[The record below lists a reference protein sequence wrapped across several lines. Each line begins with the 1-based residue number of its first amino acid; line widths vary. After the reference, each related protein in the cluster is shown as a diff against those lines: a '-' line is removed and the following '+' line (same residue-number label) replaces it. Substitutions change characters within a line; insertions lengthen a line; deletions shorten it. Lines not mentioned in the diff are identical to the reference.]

1 MSVYMCRWEN
11 GEVSFVS
18 AKSKKDACFLLDE
31 FGDAELQDVHLVK
44 DFMVSFRLSDDG
56 EVELSEIGE
65 DTDDLFHD
73 KIYPVLDQ
81 VKMEV
86 CAGRDEVTAE
96 GKRRIRE
103 AVQEERTR
111 LAGSMKRRLSKDPV
125 GRRLQEQLM
134 MSSAVANGHV
144 EIARAKR
151 KLRDAQ

>member
-44 DFMVSFRLSDDG
+44 DFMVSFRLTDVG

-65 DTDDLFHD
+65 ETDDLFHD
-73 KIYPVLDQ
+73 RIYPVLGR

-86 CAGRDEVTAE
+86 CAGRDDATAE

-103 AVQEERTR
+103 AVQKERTR
-111 LAGSMKRRLSKDPV
+111 LAGTMKPHLSKDPV
-125 GRRLQEQLM
+125 GRRLQVKLM
-134 MSSAVANGHV
+134 MSSAVADRHV

-151 KLRDAQ
+151 KPPDAR

>member
-18 AKSKKDACFLLDE
+18 ARSKKDACFLLDE

-65 DTDDLFHD
+65 DTEDLFQD
-73 KIYPVLDQ
+73 KIYPVLDR

-86 CAGRDEVTAE
+86 CAGRDEATAE

-111 LAGSMKRRLSKDPV
+111 LAGTMKRHLSKDPA
-125 GRRLQEQLM
+125 GRTLQEQLM
-134 MSSAVANGHV
+134 MSSAVADRHV

-151 KLRDAQ
+151 KPPDAQ